1 MKVINLNESQ
11 YRRLFEIDNT
21 FESNDSTP
29 QNLGGERYN
38 MPDAVTTRIDG
49 KESLVEPNGSDIEK
63 GNGFDGSSRLG
74 DDTAPN
80 GPWQTCKNIGGF

>member
-11 YRRLFEIDNT
+11 YRRLFEIHDT
-21 FESNDSTP
+21 FESDDSTP

-38 MPDAVTTRIDG
+38 MTDAVTTGIDG
-49 KESLVEPNGSDIEK
+49 EESLVKPNGSDIEK
-63 GNGFDGSSRLG
+63 GNKFDGSSRLS